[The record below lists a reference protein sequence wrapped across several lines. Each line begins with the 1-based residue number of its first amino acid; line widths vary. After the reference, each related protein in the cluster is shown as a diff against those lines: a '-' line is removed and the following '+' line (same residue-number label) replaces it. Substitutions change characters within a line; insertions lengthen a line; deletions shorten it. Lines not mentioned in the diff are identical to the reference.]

1 MRDSG
6 EGKIPLESGHTIM
19 GQVLDDCKHNLVG
32 YQGVE
37 TRFML
42 VISLA
47 RLLPH

>member
-1 MRDSG
+1 MG

-37 TRFML
+37 ATVMF
-42 VISLA
+42 VISLT
-47 RLLPH
+47 RLLPP